1 MIINNKGTEGATGIH
16 GSLANFKNFNQGI
29 VGSAGPHA

>member
-1 MIINNKGTEGATGIH
+1 MIINNKGTEGAAGIH

-29 VGSAGPHA
+29 VGSAVSHS